1 MSAVYEALKNHAIAR
16 PKALAVVDD
25 RVTITYEE
33 LEGEVE
39 RLVKNLIAA
48 GLSGKTVGLCLD
60 NSAAWVVLDIAFTA
74 AGVVSVPIPTFF
86 TSEQRQHAIE
96 AAGVSFLITETDKGR
111 LNVSEVLCGRHL
123 AYLATNAKAVT
134 LPAQTAKVTFT
145 SGSTGQP
152 KGVCLST
159 VALEEVATS
168 LVDVIGA
175 EYAGIHLAAL
185 PLAVLL
191 ENVAGLYPVLLA
203 GGTYNV
209 PPLSSIGFA
218 SPFLPDFLRF
228 VEALQKCKAT
238 STILV
243 PELLR
248 GLLTALEKTHQR
260 LPEMKLV
267 AVGGARVSQGL
278 LETAAAIGLPVY
290 QGYGLSEA
298 GSVIAL
304 NVPHRNREGSV
315 GRPLPHVRVSLA
327 SDGEVVINKP
337 AYLGYV
343 GQECADG
350 PFPTGDLGRFDEDG
364 FLYFEGRKSN
374 VIITSHGRN
383 IAPEWIEG
391 ELLCQPKIGQA
402 MVFGK
407 ERSALGALVVPASLE
422 VRDEEITSAIAS
434 VNRSLPAY
442 AWVKHWA
449 KVMPFLPSNGQLTD
463 NGRLRR
469 EAIENRYGDL
479 MNKCFEVEGQYF
491 SLFDRLVSETRREQE
506 YLQAT
511 PQIRDGLKGQ
521 ISRSTYVE
529 YLGEA
534 YHHVRHTV
542 PLMKLASRN
551 LPEEKAWLRDVLSE
565 YIEEESGHEEWI
577 LDDIRNAGGNPDA
590 VRNGKPRFA
599 TELMV
604 SYAYDFVQ
612 RVNPVGFF
620 GMVFVLEGT
629 STQLATRGAQAL
641 MKSLNLGPECF
652 HYLLSHGS
660 IDLEHVQFLKNVLDQ
675 ISDSEDQ
682 AAIIHM
688 AKSMFIL
695 FGNVFSAIP
704 HISGQSH
711 VA

>member
-1 MSAVYEALKNHAIAR
+1 MSAVYGALKNHAIAR
-16 PKALAVVDD
+16 PKTLAVVDD
-25 RVTITYEE
+25 RVSLTYEE
-33 LEGEVE
+33 LCGEVE
-39 RLVKNLIAA
+39 RLVQNLIATKFP
-48 GLSGKTVGLCLD
+48 GKTVGLCLD
-60 NSAAWVVLDIAFTA
+60 NSAAWVVLDLAFTV

-96 AAGVSFLITETDKGR
+96 AAGVSLLITETDNGR
-111 LNVSEVLCGRHL
+111 LNVSEVLCGQHL

-134 LPAQTAKVTFT
+134 LPAHTAKVTFT

-152 KGVCLST
+152 KGVCLSA

-175 EYAGIHLAAL
+175 EYAGVHLAAL

-191 ENVAGLYPVLLA
+191 ENVAGLYP
-203 GGTYNV
+203 
-209 PPLSSIGFA
+209 PLSGIGFT
-218 SPFLPDFLRF
+218 SPFSPDFLRF
-228 VEALQKCKAT
+228 VEALQKSKAT

-278 LETAAAIGLPVY
+278 LEAASALDLPVY
-290 QGYGLSEA
+290 QGYGLSET

-327 SDGEVVINKP
+327 PDGEVVIARP

-350 PFPTGDLGRFDEDG
+350 TFLTGDLGRFDEDG

-407 ERSALGALVVPASLE
+407 ERSALGALIVPASLE
-422 VRDEEITSAIAS
+422 VRDEEIASAIAS

-469 EAIENRYGDL
+469 EAIESRYGDL
-479 MNKCFEVEGQYF
+479 MSKCFEVEGQYF
-491 SLFDRLVSETRREQE
+491 SLFDRLVSETRIEQE

-521 ISRSTYVE
+521 IARSTYIE

-542 PLMKLASRN
+542 PLMKLASKN
-551 LPEEKAWLRDVLSE
+551 LTEEKAWLRDVLSE